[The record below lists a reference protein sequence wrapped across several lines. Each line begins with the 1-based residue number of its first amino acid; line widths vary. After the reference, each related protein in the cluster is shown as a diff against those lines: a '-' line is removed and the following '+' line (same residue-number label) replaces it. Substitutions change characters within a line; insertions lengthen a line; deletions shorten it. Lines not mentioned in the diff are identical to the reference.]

1 MRENRLAISQSIS
14 GTGALRVGG
23 EFLARFHPGPRKI
36 FLPTPTWG
44 NHTPIFKDSRLEVAS
59 YRYFDPKTNGLDF
72 PGMIQDLQSAPVGS
86 IVLLHACAHNPT
98 GVDPTPNQWE
108 EISSIC
114 SQRSLFPFF
123 DMAYQG
129 FASGDPE
136 KDAQAVRTFVKDG
149 HSLLLAQS
157 YAKNFG
163 LYGERVGA
171 ISAVCASPEEAQAVA
186 SQIKIVIRPM
196 YSNPPIHGARLVSTI
211 LQSSD
216 LSKEWALEVDHMAQR
231 IISMRKSL
239 RNLLET
245 RYRSSRPWNHIT
257 DQIGMFC
264 FTGLKADQV
273 EKLTKNHHIY
283 LTKDGRISIAGI
295 TEANVDHLA
304 ASIHK
309 VTCDN

>member
-1 MRENRLAISQSIS
+1 MPLLDPLYYFTLALTIQQ
-14 GTGALRVGG
+14 
-23 EFLARFHPGPRKI
+23 
-36 FLPTPTWG
+36 
-44 NHTPIFKDSRLEVAS
+44 
-59 YRYFDPKTNGLDF
+59 GLT
-72 PGMIQDLQSAPVGS
+72 
-86 IVLLHACAHNPT
+86 LH
-98 GVDPTPNQWE
+98 
-108 EISSIC
+108 
-114 SQRSLFPFF
+114 
-123 DMAYQG
+123 
-129 FASGDPE
+129 PE